1 MPFANFDALLATVA
15 PLEDIPVAVVDA
27 AEEHVLRG
35 ACEAKQQSII
45 EPILIG
51 DEKRIRQLLAE
62 MGIPASG
69 ASCPNFQIID
79 VPNSVAAA
87 EKGVEMVLSGAVKAI
102 MKGHLHSDAFLHPI
116 LAQLRTERRLSH
128 IFVADLQ
135 TYPKLLLIS
144 DAAINISPDLLT
156 KAAILQNAIDLAH
169 ILDVAEP
176 KAAILSAVE
185 VINPAIPSTVDA
197 ACLSKMAERGQIQGA
212 LVDGPLAFD
221 NAISRESAE
230 IKGIHSTV
238 AGDADILIV
247 PDLVSGNILAKDLE
261 YLAGA
266 TLAGIVMGAKVP
278 IILTSR
284 ADPARARLVSAAL
297 AALVHYR
304 SAKGQA

>member
-15 PLEDIPVAVVDA
+15 PLDDIPVAVVDA

-62 MGIPASG
+62 MGMPASG

-87 EKGVEMVLSGAVKAI
+87 EKGVEMVLTGAAKAL

-116 LAQLRTERRLSH
+116 LARLRTDRRLSH

-169 ILDVAEP
+169 ILDVAAP

-230 IKGIHSTV
+230 IKGIHSAV

-304 SAKGQA
+304 SLEGQA

>member
-35 ACEAKQQSII
+35 ACDAKQQSII

-51 DEKRIRQLLAE
+51 DERRIRQLLAE
-62 MGIPASG
+62 MGVPASG

-169 ILDVAEP
+169 FLDVAEP

-230 IKGIHSTV
+230 IKGIHSAV

-304 SAKGQA
+304 SAKAQA

>member
-15 PLEDIPVAVVDA
+15 PLDDIPVAVVDA

-62 MGIPASG
+62 MGMPASG

-79 VPNSVAAA
+79 VPNSVSAA
-87 EKGVEMVLSGAVKAI
+87 EKGVEMVLTGAVKAL

-116 LAQLRTERRLSH
+116 LARLRTDRRLSH
-128 IFVADLQ
+128 IFVADLK

-230 IKGIHSTV
+230 IKGIHSAV

-304 SAKGQA
+304 SLEGQA

>member
-15 PLEDIPVAVVDA
+15 PLDDIPVAVVDA

-51 DEKRIRQLLAE
+51 DEKRIRQLLGE
-62 MGIPASG
+62 MSIPASG

-87 EKGVEMVLSGAVKAI
+87 EKGVEMVLAGAAKAL

-116 LAQLRTERRLSH
+116 LARLRTDRRLSH
-128 IFVADLQ
+128 VFVADLQ

-230 IKGIHSTV
+230 IKGIHSAV

-304 SAKGQA
+304 SREAQA

>member
-1 MPFANFDALLATVA
+1 MPYAHFDALLADVA
-15 PLEDIPVAVVDA
+15 PLDDIPVAVVDA

-35 ACEAKQQSII
+35 ACEARNQSII
-45 EPILIG
+45 DPILIG
-51 DEKRIRQLLAE
+51 DAQQIHSLLLK
-62 MGIPASG
+62 MGCDSG
-69 ASCPNFQIID
+69 SCPNFHIIHAD
-79 VPNSVAAA
+79 SAEAAA
-87 EKGVEMVLSGAVKAI
+87 EKGVEMVLAGEVKAL

-116 LAQLRTERRLSH
+116 LAKLRTDRRLSH
-128 IFVADLQ
+128 VFVTDIQ
-135 TYPKLLLIS
+135 TYPKLLLIT
-144 DAAINISPDLLT
+144 DAAINIAPDLGT

-169 ILDVAEP
+169 ILEVAQP

-185 VINPAIPSTVDA
+185 VVNPAIVSTVDA
-197 ACLSKMAERGQIQGA
+197 ACLSKMAERGQITGA

-221 NAISRESAE
+221 NAISKESAE
-230 IKGIHSTV
+230 IKGIRSAV
-238 AGDADILIV
+238 AGDADILLV

-278 IILTSR
+278 VILTSR

-304 SAKGQA
+304 RLEAQS

>member
-1 MPFANFDALLATVA
+1 MPFANFDALLASVA

-51 DEKRIRQLLAE
+51 DEKRIRQLLGE

-87 EKGVEMVLSGAVKAI
+87 EKGVEMVLAGAAKAL

-135 TYPKLLLIS
+135 SYPKLLLIS
-144 DAAINISPDLLT
+144 DAAINISPDLLA
-156 KAAILQNAIDLAH
+156 KAAILQNAIDLAQ
-169 ILDVAEP
+169 ILDVAAP

-185 VINPAIPSTVDA
+185 VINPAIPSTIDA

-230 IKGIHSTV
+230 IKGIHSAV

-278 IILTSR
+278 VILTSR

-304 SAKGQA
+304 TLETRE